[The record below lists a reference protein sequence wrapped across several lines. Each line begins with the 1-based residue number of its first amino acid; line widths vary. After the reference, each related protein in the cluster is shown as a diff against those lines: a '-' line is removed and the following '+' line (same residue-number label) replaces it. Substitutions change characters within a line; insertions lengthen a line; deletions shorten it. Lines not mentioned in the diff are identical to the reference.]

1 MGKLDLNK
9 ISLSAGI
16 TAVALF
22 VICYVL
28 FMGAPTIMMG
38 VGARMF
44 HGIQM
49 MNNFS
54 ASFSGFVLGL
64 LYSFIVGLVIGAV
77 YAWSYNMISKK

>member
-9 ISLSAGI
+9 VALSVGI
-16 TAVALF
+16 TVAALF

-28 FMGAPTIMMG
+28 FMRAPTMMMG
-38 VGARMF
+38 IGSRMF

-49 MNNFS
+49 MNNFA

-64 LYSFIVGLVIGAV
+64 LYSFITGLFIGAV
-77 YAWSYNMISKK
+77 YAWAYNMLSKK